1 MPIRGMLG
9 GTSFNPE
16 QIGELVAAFESV
28 LADLR
33 LVDRT
38 DPVTEL
44 VAKIIID
51 CAKDGEFD
59 RVKLHEC
66 AMAAVTKH

>member
-9 GTSFNPE
+9 GTAFNPE

-28 LADLR
+28 LADLK

-44 VAKIIID
+44 VAKVIID
-51 CAKDGEFD
+51 CAKDGEID
-59 RVKLHEC
+59 RVKLHDC

>member
-9 GTSFNPE
+9 DYAFEPE
-16 QIGELVAAFESV
+16 QVGELVAAFESV
-28 LADLR
+28 LAELK

-51 CAKDGEFD
+51 CAKQGMFD
-59 RVKLHEC
+59 RIQLHDC
-66 AMAAVTKH
+66 AMDAVTKH

>member
-1 MPIRGMLG
+1 MPIRDMLG
-9 GTSFNPE
+9 GTAFNPE

-28 LADLR
+28 LADLK

-38 DPVTEL
+38 DPVTAL
-44 VAKIIID
+44 VAKVIID

-59 RVKLHEC
+59 RVKLHDC

>member
-1 MPIRGMLG
+1 MPIRGMLKG
-9 GTSFNPE
+9 QAFNPD
-16 QIGELVAAFESV
+16 QVGELVAAFESV

-44 VAKIIID
+44 VAKAIIE
-51 CAKDGEFD
+51 CAKQGTFD
-59 RVKLHEC
+59 RVRLHDC
-66 AMAAVTKH
+66 AIEAVTRH